1 MPLCASGCGRECKHR
16 FCTRKCA
23 ALYGAVQSRKGKTTD
38 IERVVEEFLKAENI
52 NYEKDRPVGRVAVP
66 DFIVGKTLIF
76 ADGDRW
82 HNTKKA
88 QARDKKISARLEK
101 QGYTVLRFQG
111 STILKDFKSVAATIK
126 NTYEFNN
133 TRRV

>member
-16 FCTRKCA
+16 FCSRKCA

-38 IERVVEEFLKAENI
+38 IELKVEDFLKTENI
-52 NYEKDRPVGRVAVP
+52 AYEKDKPVGRVAVP
-66 DFIVGKTLIF
+66 DFILDKILIF

-88 QARDKKISARLEK
+88 QVRDKKISARLEK
-101 QGYTVLRFQG
+101 QGYTVLRFSG

-126 NTYEFNN
+126 NTYEYNI
-133 TRRV
+133 RRV